1 MEERLARI
9 GAGEL
14 LGLWAERKA
23 AVGKAGATVAPPSA
37 EPEPEAPGHEDDDEA
52 RPGRPSIHDRLWH
65 RQSLFE
71 EAMGGDADAGKV
83 LRAIH
88 KKVGDQQLGART

>member
-52 RPGRPSIHDRLWH
+52 RPGCHDQLW
-65 RQSLFE
+65 QSLFE